1 MGYSDALK
9 NIKSYQLAG
18 SDAMINGG
26 SYQVASTEDILK
38 VQNRIKKEVGKKK
51 VSESNLKTSL
61 VLYGSGS
68 SNYGSDD
75 FVNSKGVRLRVR
87 HLQIMR
93 AGHLRQLV
101 VVSKYLQWRYY
112 L

>member
-1 MGYSDALK
+1 M
-9 NIKSYQLAG
+9 
-18 SDAMINGG
+18 
-26 SYQVASTEDILK
+26 ASTEDILK

-75 FVNSKGVRLRVR
+75 FVNSKGSAASSEA
-87 HLQIMR
+87 LQIMR
-93 AGHLRQLV
+93 LGHLRQQV
-101 VVSKYLQWRYY
+101 VDRKYL
-112 L
+112 

>member
-1 MGYSDALK
+1 MPLK
-9 NIKSYQLAG
+9 ILNHTNWPVRMHDQWGKLS
-18 SDAMINGG
+18 S
-26 SYQVASTEDILK
+26 SSTEDILK

-75 FVNSKGVRLRVR
+75 FVNSKGSAASSEVSSNYEP
-87 HLQIMR
+87 
-93 AGHLRQLV
+93 GHLRQQV
-101 VVSKYLQWRYY
+101 VDR
-112 L
+112 